1 MRQRRLSIS
10 LQFAVPATI
19 TLCLFVVAAA
29 LLFQAHRGM
38 RHSILTATG
47 VSVEY
52 MADALRQS
60 FYATVQPSNTSLR
73 VLRYAAV
80 TRAKT
85 HEERME
91 SVPALAE
98 LLLSNPI
105 SNAVYIGYTS
115 GELFALRQLVNS
127 KEHYPGEPAGA
138 AYIVRSLTH
147 GESGG
152 IEERSLYLDA
162 AYQVLEGTA
171 PIRGAF
177 DPLTRPWFIAAMQAG
192 GAVITTPPYV
202 FFYTGEIGVTLAE
215 RSGNGEAVVALDI
228 TTRDLTAQLENLQ
241 VTPGT
246 HMVLVDEAGHLVAQ
260 AHTSTKVPLVE
271 GGFKLRKLNTADLPM
286 LSYLLAPEILPNT
299 LVPYAIGGEEWYGF
313 VTPLTQTVDNDL
325 LLLVA
330 IPAHELFA
338 KLWQTLWEHMLW
350 TSVAVV
356 LCLLISWK
364 FGHDIVKPLQL
375 LTGQLSSL
383 RRFDFTPTIGV
394 STVLREVQ
402 EMGRMLRAMARAI
415 RGFLAIAETLNKEQG
430 LERMLD
436 TVLQELLSIVRG
448 RGGAIY
454 LYNSGLNALDLATS
468 EGGEFQAQLL
478 LPPVMFN
485 DAELARHLQEELHG
499 TCNVTLLRS
508 RENELVGA
516 LCVIRTPSQHE
527 EESQA
532 FATFM
537 QQISSSAAVAVET
550 RKLMN
555 AQTAMLE
562 GVIRLVADAIDA
574 KSQHTGGHCRRVPRL
589 AQTLLD
595 VVKQTPNTPFAPFT
609 MSRAQDAEFQVGAW
623 LHDCGKI
630 TTPEYVVDKATKL
643 EMIRNR
649 IHEIR
654 MRFEVLHR
662 DAEIQRLEAMVAGM
676 PEEEATAACRALQ
689 ETLQEEFAFVAQC
702 NIGGEFMRPEDEER
716 LRVLARR
723 EWLRFFNDRLGLG
736 HEESE
741 RARQDGRPGSLP
753 VKERLLADKPSHL
766 VRWREG
772 LEPPVQAGD
781 PRNIWGFDMELPEYM
796 YNYGE
801 IYTLSVKRGTLTA
814 EERFKINEHMVQ
826 TISLLSSLPLP
837 QDMQHVPDIA
847 GSHHETMDGKGY
859 PRKLTGKSMSV
870 PERVMA
876 IADVFEALTAS
887 DRPYKKAKTLHETFS
902 IMRRMVQNNHLDRDL
917 FNLFLESGVFL
928 EYASNNLTRAQQDVV
943 DVAPFLVP
951 PSEGMGEE
959 VARE

>member
-1 MRQRRLSIS
+1 MSLRRFSIS

-19 TLCLFVVAAA
+19 TLCLFIVASG

-38 RHSILTATG
+38 RYSILTATG

-52 MADALRQS
+52 LADALRQS
-60 FYATVQPSNTSLR
+60 FHATVQPSNTSLR

-80 TRAKT
+80 TKAKN
-85 HEERME
+85 HEERMQ
-91 SVPALAE
+91 SLPALAE
-98 LLLSNPI
+98 LLQANPI
-105 SNAVYIGYTS
+105 SNAVYVGYAT
-115 GELFALRQLVNS
+115 GELFSLRQLLTTHLH
-127 KEHYPGEPAGA
+127 EPDEPAGA
-138 AYIVRSLTH
+138 AYVLRSLALDDH
-147 GESGG
+147 GNIGE
-152 IEERSLYLDA
+152 IRLYLDA
-162 AYQVLEGTA
+162 NLHVMVGLPSSRAS
-171 PIRGAF
+171 I
-177 DPLTRPWFIAAMQAG
+177 DPLTRPWFMAAMEAN

-202 FFYTGEIGVTLAE
+202 FHYTGEIGVTLAE
-215 RSGNGEAVVALDI
+215 RAGNGDAVVALDI
-228 TTRDLTAQLENLQ
+228 TTRDLTNQLNKLQ

-246 HMVLVDEAGHLVAQ
+246 HMALVDEAGHLVAQ
-260 AHTSTKVPLVE
+260 AHGIIKEPLTTE
-271 GGFKLRKLNTADLPM
+271 EFQLRTISSSNLSMLTHLLTPGLPM
-286 LSYLLAPEILPNT
+286 NT
-299 LVPYAIGGEEWYGF
+299 LIPFEQGGVEWFGF
-313 VTPLTQTVDNDL
+313 LSPLTDTAENDL
-325 LLLVA
+325 TLLVA
-330 IPAHELFA
+330 IPGNELFA
-338 KLWQTLWEHMLW
+338 KLWQTLWKQMLW
-350 TSVAVV
+350 TSAAVV
-356 LCLLISWK
+356 LCLLVSWK
-364 FGHDIVKPLQL
+364 FGRDIVRPLQV
-375 LTGQLSSL
+375 LTGQLSAL
-383 RRFDFTPTIGV
+383 RRFDFSAPIGV
-394 STVLREVQ
+394 TTVLREVQ

-415 RGFLAIAETLNKEQG
+415 RGFLAISEALNKEQS
-430 LERMLD
+430 LEHMLEN
-436 TVLQELLSIVRG
+436 VLQELLSIVRG

-454 LYNSGLNALDLATS
+454 LYEAGLNALDLATS

-478 LPPVMFN
+478 LPPVMFS
-485 DAELARHLQEELHG
+485 DAELARHLRQELHG

-532 FATFM
+532 FTTFM

-562 GVIRLVADAIDA
+562 GIIRLVADAIDA

-589 AQTLLD
+589 AQSLLD
-595 VVKQTPNTPFAPFT
+595 VVKQTPNTPFAPFI
-609 MSRAQDAEFQVGAW
+609 MSKAQDAEFQVGAW

-662 DAEIQRLEAMVAGM
+662 DAEIQRLEAIVAGM
-676 PEEEATAACRALQ
+676 PQEEATLACQTLQ
-689 ETLQEEFAFVAQC
+689 ETLQDEFAFVAQC
-702 NIGGEFMRPEDEER
+702 NIGGEFMHAEDEDR
-716 LRVLARR
+716 LRTIARR

-736 HEESE
+736 YEESE
-741 RARQDGRPGSLP
+741 RARQDGRHGALP

-766 VRWREG
+766 VRWRAG
-772 LEPPVQAGD
+772 QEPPVQADD

-801 IYTLSVKRGTLTA
+801 IYTLSVKRGTLTT
-814 EERFKINEHMVQ
+814 EERFKINEHIVQ
-826 TISLLSSLPLP
+826 TICLLSSLPLP
-837 QDMQHVPDIA
+837 QGMQHVPDIA
-847 GSHHETMDGKGY
+847 GNHHETMDGKGY
-859 PRKLTGKSMSV
+859 PRKLTGKNMSV
-870 PERVMA
+870 PERVMT

-902 IMRRMVQNNHLDRDL
+902 IMQRMVQNNHLDRDL

-928 EYASNNLTRAQQDVV
+928 EYASTNLTRAQQDVA

-959 VARE
+959 AAV

>member
-1 MRQRRLSIS
+1 MSRRRFSIS

-19 TLCLFVVAAA
+19 TLCLFVVASG
-29 LLFQAHRGM
+29 LLFQTHRGM
-38 RHSILTATG
+38 RHSILTATSI
-47 VSVEY
+47 SVEY
-52 MADALRQS
+52 LADALRQS
-60 FYATVQPSNTSLR
+60 FHVTVQPSSSSLR
-73 VLRYAAV
+73 VLRHAAI
-80 TRAKT
+80 TRATT
-85 HEERME
+85 HEERML
-91 SVPALAE
+91 SVPVLAE
-98 LLLSNPI
+98 LLQSNPI
-105 SNAVYIGYTS
+105 SNAVYVGYAT
-115 GELFALRQLVNS
+115 GELFSLRQLLTTHV
-127 KEHYPGEPAGA
+127 HEPDEPDEA
-138 AYIVRSLTH
+138 AYVLRSLSKGPS
-147 GESGG
+147 GE
-152 IEERSLYLDA
+152 IEEVRLFLDA
-162 AYQVLEGTA
+162 SLRILTGMPYSRAS
-171 PIRGAF
+171 I
-177 DPLTRPWFIAAMQAG
+177 DPLTRPWFLAAMQAD

-202 FFYTGEIGVTLAE
+202 FHYTGEIGVTLAE
-215 RSGNGEAVVALDI
+215 RAGADDVVVALDI
-228 TTRDLTAQLENLQ
+228 TTRDLTTQLENLQ

-246 HMVLVDEAGHLVAQ
+246 HMALVDEEGHLVAQ
-260 AHTSTKVPLVE
+260 AHGTIKESLTTE
-271 GGFKLRKLNTADLPM
+271 QFQLRTLRSSNLPM
-286 LSYLLAPEILPNT
+286 LAYLHSAGLSPNT
-299 LVPYAIGGEEWYGF
+299 LVPYEQDGVQWFGF
-313 VTPLTQTVDNDL
+313 ISPLTETAENDL
-325 LLLVA
+325 TLLVA
-330 IPAHELFA
+330 IPGNELFA
-338 KLWQTLWEHMLW
+338 GLWATLWQQMLW
-350 TSVAVV
+350 ASAAVTV
-356 LCLLISWK
+356 CLFISWK
-364 FGHDIVKPLQL
+364 FGRDIVQPLQV

-383 RRFDFTPTIGV
+383 RRFDFSAPIGV
-394 STVLREVQ
+394 ATVLREVQ
-402 EMGRMLRAMARAI
+402 EMGRMLRAMSRAI
-415 RGFLAIAETLNKEQG
+415 RGFLAISEALNKEQS
-430 LERMLD
+430 LEYMLD
-436 TVLQELLSIVRG
+436 NVLQELLSIVRG

-454 LYNSGLNALDLATS
+454 LYNTGLNALELATS
-468 EGGEFQAQLL
+468 EGGDFKAQLL
-478 LPPVMFN
+478 LPPVMFS
-485 DAELARHLQEELHG
+485 DAELARHLRQELHG

-508 RENELVGA
+508 REKELVGA

-595 VVKQTPNTPFAPFT
+595 VVKQTPASPFAPFT
-609 MSRAQDAEFQVGAW
+609 MSKAQDAEFQVGAW

-630 TTPEYVVDKATKL
+630 TTPEYVVEKATKL

-654 MRFEVLHR
+654 LRFEVLHR
-662 DAEIQRLEAMVAGM
+662 DAEIQRLESMLAGV
-676 PEEEATAACRALQ
+676 PEAEATAACRELQ
-689 ETLQEEFAFVAQC
+689 EELQEEFAFVAQC
-702 NIGGEFMRPEDEER
+702 NIGGEFMRPEYEER
-716 LRVLARR
+716 LRSIARR

-766 VRWREG
+766 VRWRAG
-772 LEPPVQAGD
+772 LEPPVQADD

-801 IYTLSVKRGTLTA
+801 IYNLSVKRGTLTG

-826 TISLLSSLPLP
+826 TICLLSSLPLP

-859 PRKLTGKSMSV
+859 PRKLTGKEMTV

-887 DRPYKKAKTLHETFS
+887 DRPYKQAKTLHETFS
-902 IMRRMVQNNHLDRDL
+902 IMRSMVQNNHLDRDL

-928 EYASNNLTRAQQDVV
+928 EYANINLTRAQQDVV
-943 DVAPFLVP
+943 DVAAFLVP
-951 PSEGMGEE
+951 ADVGMGEE
-959 VARE
+959 VTG